1 MQQFYRHLQL
11 DKAAKRS
18 SAFFYNEL
26 LNRYLEYIEDIYIAE
41 KRMEDLRS
49 GKQTTISA
57 SNVFSM
63 DNK

>member
-1 MQQFYRHLQL
+1 MKLNI
-11 DKAAKRS
+11 
-18 SAFFYNEL
+18 FFYNEL
-26 LNRYLEYIEDIYIAE
+26 LNRYLKDIEDVYIAE
-41 KRMEDLRS
+41 KRMEDLCS